1 MSAPGSHHWSQKL
14 RIQRRQWRSVV
25 EPSEGW
31 SGIECIL
38 RLHYTE
44 GNLPYCEP
52 NWEYFLWESEAN
64 DLKSLYHYI
73 IRDSCFSTFQI
84 VIKSCICMIS
94 FCGVVA
100 LRQRL
105 HFWNVRY
112 YRIWLTCW
120 LLPELLMEL
129 TLCILCSLLA
139 SRNLSDWSLF
149 RPSFLPVG
157 EVGEIPF
164 SGCDCVWSSG
174 ISPGNFR
181 LSFLVRH
188 WNPFSQIRYF

>member
-14 RIQRRQWRSVV
+14 RIQRRQWRSVS
-25 EPSEGW
+25 EPSNGW

-38 RLHYTE
+38 TTKITE
-44 GNLPYCEP
+44 VNLPYCEP

-105 HFWNVRY
+105 HFWNVNVRY
-112 YRIWLTCW
+112 NVIYRVFDGNLQKRKWKIDTSLGRGYRSSK
-120 LLPELLMEL
+120 PFFL
-129 TLCILCSLLA
+129 TLQTGRKFPLGTEENKICIF
-139 SRNLSDWSLF
+139 D
-149 RPSFLPVG
+149 
-157 EVGEIPF
+157 
-164 SGCDCVWSSG
+164 SSG
-174 ISPGNFR
+174 NM
-181 LSFLVRH
+181 
-188 WNPFSQIRYF
+188 